1 MFSCFCQ
8 LNVVKTIPIYIYK
21 NIGGGEDKM
30 KLKASNLLGQEQIDL
45 LISRGLN
52 LVWFPKELENIY
64 KDQYRAEAAHEF
76 RYRAPIILGLYSYLS
91 FGTYQVLPIEMRSE
105 WIGCY
110 GWVGMII
117 VFAWLLSF
125 APSMN
130 KWFDHYV
137 CLGSTGAVA
146 LTFTL
151 INVLEQGHNNV
162 LFHAAMMYAVVI
174 IYGFVGM
181 RFYTAMFAGWFGGL
195 IGIVAS
201 IWLHGSIDWT
211 YLNRTYTFSSFL
223 GMALA
228 YAIDR
233 QHRENYL
240 QNCMIELNRL
250 ELMRQAQQLS
260 ILSQQDALTGLANRR
275 YLDEVLE
282 NEWKRSIRHEVPIT
296 IMMVDIDCFK
306 LYNDTLGH
314 IQGDQCLRRI
324 AILLG
329 SISSRSG
336 DLAARYGG
344 EEFLLLFS
352 MTDREQALIQVQ
364 RLMELVRN
372 IAIAHPRSS
381 VSKYVT
387 ISVGVATM
395 IPHLNDSLSEF
406 ISKADHALYVAKSN
420 GRNQYHIATVDQTIS
435 ETL

>member
-1 MFSCFCQ
+1 
-8 LNVVKTIPIYIYK
+8 
-21 NIGGGEDKM
+21 M
-30 KLKASNLLGQEQIDL
+30 KLKASNILGQEQIDL

-52 LVWFPKELENIY
+52 LVWFPKELEVIY
-64 KDQYRAEAAHEF
+64 RDQYRNEAAHEF
-76 RYRAPIILGLYSYLS
+76 RYRAPIILGLYLYLS
-91 FGTYQVLPIEMRSE
+91 FGTYQVLPEDLRLT
-105 WIGCY
+105 WVAFY
-110 GWVGMII
+110 GWVGVII
-117 VFAWLLSF
+117 SIAWVIAFVPKL
-125 APSMN
+125 N

-137 CLGSTGAVA
+137 GLGSMGAVA
-146 LTFTL
+146 ITFTL
-151 INVLEQGHNNV
+151 INVLEQGQNNV

-181 RFYTAMFAGWFGGL
+181 RFYTAIIAGWCGGL
-195 IGIVAS
+195 IGVIAS
-201 IWLHGSIDWT
+201 TALSGSIDWT
-211 YLNRTYTFSSFL
+211 FLNRTYTFSSFL

-228 YAIDR
+228 YATDR

-240 QNCMIELNRL
+240 QNCMLELNRL

-282 NEWKRSIRHEVPIT
+282 NEWKRAIRHEVPIT
-296 IMMVDIDCFK
+296 IMMIDIDFFK

-329 SISSRSG
+329 SIASRSG

-352 MTDREQALIQVQ
+352 MTDKEQAIIQVQ
-364 RLMELVRN
+364 RLMELVRT
-372 IAIAHPRSS
+372 IAINHPKSS
-381 VSKYVT
+381 VSKHVT

-395 IPHLNDSLSEF
+395 TPHLNDSLSEF
-406 ISKADHALYVAKSN
+406 VSQADHALYIAKSN
-420 GRNQYHIATVDQTIS
+420 GRNQYHIATSDNVIS
-435 ETL
+435 EAL

>member
-1 MFSCFCQ
+1 
-8 LNVVKTIPIYIYK
+8 
-21 NIGGGEDKM
+21 M
-30 KLKASNLLGQEQIDL
+30 KLKASNILGQEQIDL

-52 LVWFPKELENIY
+52 LVWFPKELEVIY
-64 KDQYRAEAAHEF
+64 RDQYRNEAAHEF
-76 RYRAPIILGLYSYLS
+76 RYRAPIILGLYLYLS
-91 FGTYQVLPIEMRSE
+91 FGTYQVLPEDLRLT
-105 WIGCY
+105 WVAFY
-110 GWVGMII
+110 GWVGVII
-117 VFAWLLSF
+117 SIAWVIAFVTKL
-125 APSMN
+125 N

-137 CLGSTGAVA
+137 GLGSMGAVA
-146 LTFTL
+146 ITFTL
-151 INVLEQGHNNV
+151 INVLEQGQNNV

-181 RFYTAMFAGWFGGL
+181 RFYTAIIAGWCGGL
-195 IGIVAS
+195 IGVIAS
-201 IWLHGSIDWT
+201 TALSGSIDWT
-211 YLNRTYTFSSFL
+211 FLNRTYTFSSFL

-228 YAIDR
+228 YATDR

-240 QNCMIELNRL
+240 QNCMLELNRL

-282 NEWKRSIRHEVPIT
+282 NEWKRAIRHEVPIT
-296 IMMVDIDCFK
+296 IMMIDIDFFK

-329 SISSRSG
+329 SIASRSG

-352 MTDREQALIQVQ
+352 MTDKEQAIIQVQ
-364 RLMELVRN
+364 RLMELVRT
-372 IAIAHPRSS
+372 IAINHPKSS
-381 VSKYVT
+381 VSKHVT

-395 IPHLNDSLSEF
+395 TPHLNDSLSEF
-406 ISKADHALYVAKSN
+406 VSQADHALYIAKSN
-420 GRNQYHIATVDQTIS
+420 GRNQYHIATSDNVIS
-435 ETL
+435 EAL

>member
-1 MFSCFCQ
+1 
-8 LNVVKTIPIYIYK
+8 
-21 NIGGGEDKM
+21 M

-52 LVWFPKELENIY
+52 LVWFPKELEVVY
-64 KDQYRAEAAHEF
+64 KNQYKNEAAYEF
-76 RYRAPIILGLYSYLS
+76 RYRAPIILGLYLYLS
-91 FGTYQVLPIEMRSE
+91 FGTYQALPAEMRFE
-105 WIGCY
+105 WIAYY

-117 VFAWLLSF
+117 VFAWLLAF
-125 APSMN
+125 VPSMN

-151 INVLEQGHNNV
+151 INVLEQGQNNV

-181 RFYTAMFAGWFGGL
+181 RFYTAIIAGWCGGL
-195 IGIVAS
+195 IGIGIS
-201 IWLHGSIDWT
+201 TWLNGSIDWT
-211 YLNRTYTFSSFL
+211 ILNRTYTFSSFL

-228 YAIDR
+228 YATDR

-282 NEWKRSIRHEVPIT
+282 NEWRSAIRHKLPIT
-296 IMMVDIDCFK
+296 IMMIDIDFFK
-306 LYNDTLGH
+306 LYNDALGH

-352 MTDREQALIQVQ
+352 VTDKDQALILVQ
-364 RLMELVRN
+364 QLMELVRN
-372 IAIAHPRSS
+372 IGI
-381 VSKYVT
+381 
-387 ISVGVATM
+387 I
-395 IPHLNDSLSEF
+395 LSGKLF
-406 ISKADHALYVAKSN
+406 SW
-420 GRNQYHIATVDQTIS
+420 QTIRAPWFS
-435 ETL
+435 IMTCPYPAISCNILFLYSIKTIFTQ

>member
-1 MFSCFCQ
+1 
-8 LNVVKTIPIYIYK
+8 
-21 NIGGGEDKM
+21 M

-64 KDQYRAEAAHEF
+64 KDQYRTEAAHEF

-91 FGTYQVLPIEMRSE
+91 FGTYEILPVEMRSE
-105 WIGCY
+105 WIAYY

-117 VFAWLLSF
+117 VLAWLLSF

-352 MTDREQALIQVQ
+352 MTDKDQALIQVQ

>member
-1 MFSCFCQ
+1 M
-8 LNVVKTIPIYIYK
+8 VR
-21 NIGGGEDKM
+21 DKM
-30 KLKASNLLGQEQIDL
+30 KLKASNILGQEQIDL

-52 LVWFPKELENIY
+52 LVWFPKELEVIY
-64 KDQYRAEAAHEF
+64 RDQYRNEAAHEF
-76 RYRAPIILGLYSYLS
+76 RYRAPIILGLYLYLS
-91 FGTYQVLPIEMRSE
+91 FGTYQVLPEDLRLT
-105 WIGCY
+105 WVAFY
-110 GWVGMII
+110 GWVGVII
-117 VFAWLLSF
+117 SIAWVLAFVPKL
-125 APSMN
+125 N

-137 CLGSTGAVA
+137 GLGSMGAVA
-146 LTFTL
+146 ITFTL
-151 INVLEQGHNNV
+151 INVLEQGQNNV

-181 RFYTAMFAGWFGGL
+181 RFYTAIIAGWCGGL
-195 IGIVAS
+195 IGVIAS
-201 IWLHGSIDWT
+201 TALSGSIDWT
-211 YLNRTYTFSSFL
+211 FLNRTYTFSSFL

-228 YAIDR
+228 YATDR

-240 QNCMIELNRL
+240 QNCMLELNRL

-282 NEWKRSIRHEVPIT
+282 NEWKRAIRHEVPIT
-296 IMMVDIDCFK
+296 IMMIDIDFFK

-329 SISSRSG
+329 SIASRSG

-352 MTDREQALIQVQ
+352 MTDKEQAIIQVQ
-364 RLMELVRN
+364 RLMELVRT
-372 IAIAHPRSS
+372 IAINHPKSS
-381 VSKYVT
+381 VSKHVT

-395 IPHLNDSLSEF
+395 TPHLNDSLSEF
-406 ISKADHALYVAKSN
+406 VSQADHALYIAKSN
-420 GRNQYHIATVDQTIS
+420 GRNQYHIATSDNVIS
-435 ETL
+435 EAL

>member
-1 MFSCFCQ
+1 
-8 LNVVKTIPIYIYK
+8 
-21 NIGGGEDKM
+21 M

-52 LVWFPKELENIY
+52 LVWFPKELEVVY
-64 KDQYRAEAAHEF
+64 KNQYKNEAAYEF
-76 RYRAPIILGLYSYLS
+76 RFRAPIILGLYLYLS
-91 FGTYQVLPIEMRSE
+91 FGTYQALPAEMRFE
-105 WIGCY
+105 WIVYY

-117 VFAWLLSF
+117 VFAWLLAF
-125 APSMN
+125 VPSMN

-151 INVLEQGHNNV
+151 INVLEQGQNNV

-181 RFYTAMFAGWFGGL
+181 RFYTAIIAGWCGGL
-195 IGIVAS
+195 IGIGIS
-201 IWLHGSIDWT
+201 TWLNGSIDWT
-211 YLNRTYTFSSFL
+211 ILNRTYTFSSFL

-228 YAIDR
+228 YATDR

-282 NEWKRSIRHEVPIT
+282 NEWRSAIRHKLPIT
-296 IMMVDIDCFK
+296 IMMIDIDFFK
-306 LYNDTLGH
+306 LYNDALGH

-352 MTDREQALIQVQ
+352 VTDKDQALIQVQ
-364 RLMELVRN
+364 QLMELVRN
-372 IAIAHPRSS
+372 IGIIHPKSN
-381 VSKYVT
+381 VSKHVT

-395 IPHLNDSLSEF
+395 IPHLNDKLSDF
-406 ISKADHALYVAKSN
+406 ISRADHALYTAKSN
-420 GRNQYHIATVDQTIS
+420 GRNQYHIATSDHIIS

>member
-1 MFSCFCQ
+1 
-8 LNVVKTIPIYIYK
+8 
-21 NIGGGEDKM
+21 M

-52 LVWFPKELENIY
+52 LVWFPKELEVVY
-64 KDQYRAEAAHEF
+64 KNQYKNEAAYEF
-76 RYRAPIILGLYSYLS
+76 RYRAPIILGLYLYLS
-91 FGTYQVLPIEMRSE
+91 FGTYQALPAEMRFE
-105 WIGCY
+105 WIAYY

-117 VFAWLLSF
+117 VFAWLLAF
-125 APSMN
+125 IPSMN

-151 INVLEQGHNNV
+151 INVLEQGQNNV

-181 RFYTAMFAGWFGGL
+181 RFYTAIIAGWCGGL
-195 IGIVAS
+195 IGIGIS
-201 IWLHGSIDWT
+201 TWLNGSIDWT
-211 YLNRTYTFSSFL
+211 ILNRTYTFSSFL

-228 YAIDR
+228 YATDR

-260 ILSQQDALTGLANRR
+260 ILSQQDSLTGLANRR

-282 NEWKRSIRHEVPIT
+282 NEWRSAIRHKLPIT
-296 IMMVDIDCFK
+296 IMMIDIDFFK
-306 LYNDTLGH
+306 LYNDALGH

-352 MTDREQALIQVQ
+352 VTDKDQALIQVQ
-364 RLMELVRN
+364 QLMELVRN
-372 IAIAHPRSS
+372 IGIIHPKST
-381 VSKYVT
+381 VSKHVT

-395 IPHLNDSLSEF
+395 IPHLNDKLSDF
-406 ISKADHALYVAKSN
+406 ISRADHALYTAKSN
-420 GRNQYHIATVDQTIS
+420 GRNQYHIATSDHIIS

>member
-1 MFSCFCQ
+1 
-8 LNVVKTIPIYIYK
+8 
-21 NIGGGEDKM
+21 M

-64 KDQYRAEAAHEF
+64 KDQYRTEAAHEF

-105 WIGCY
+105 WIAYY

-117 VFAWLLSF
+117 VLAWLLSF

-352 MTDREQALIQVQ
+352 MTDKEQALIQVQ

>member
-1 MFSCFCQ
+1 
-8 LNVVKTIPIYIYK
+8 
-21 NIGGGEDKM
+21 M

-91 FGTYQVLPIEMRSE
+91 FGTYEILPVEMRSE
-105 WIGCY
+105 WIAYY

-117 VFAWLLSF
+117 VLAWLLSF

-296 IMMVDIDCFK
+296 IMMVDIDSFK

-352 MTDREQALIQVQ
+352 MTDKEQALIQVQ

>member
-1 MFSCFCQ
+1 
-8 LNVVKTIPIYIYK
+8 
-21 NIGGGEDKM
+21 M

-64 KDQYRAEAAHEF
+64 KDQYRTEAAHEF

-91 FGTYQVLPIEMRSE
+91 FGTYEILPVEMRSE
-105 WIGCY
+105 WIAYY

-117 VFAWLLSF
+117 VLAWLLSF

-137 CLGSTGAVA
+137 CLGATGAVA

-296 IMMVDIDCFK
+296 IMMVDIDSFK

-352 MTDREQALIQVQ
+352 MTDKDQALIQVQ